1 MENPSFCFFLFRILH
16 PIHSCRRQRLVA
28 AGEREIPCSV
38 ERMPFWKCLAH
49 SFRSR
54 KIIAILTFQVFPNS
68 TPTCILPFIIDSRG
82 LLNSMISSTELLCSE
97 AFLAHALFYAI
108 SQNLSAE
115 DLTGKV
121 RFSFSQGPPLAL
133 PSIPMPGGIRDKQ
146 IIWREK

>member
-1 MENPSFCFFLFRILH
+1 MSFLNFISSRPVNH
-16 PIHSCRRQRLVA
+16 KQGHHSP
-28 AGEREIPCSV
+28 REEEQKKTNQPKSY
-38 ERMPFWKCLAH
+38 
-49 SFRSR
+49 
-54 KIIAILTFQVFPNS
+54 
-68 TPTCILPFIIDSRG
+68 LPFIIDSRG

-133 PSIPMPGGIRDKQ
+133 PSIP
-146 IIWREK
+146 

>member
-1 MENPSFCFFLFRILH
+1 MYYLLLYRQQTSGRNVSLAQCLRAIQNIRLRKYILL
-16 PIHSCRRQRLVA
+16 P
-28 AGEREIPCSV
+28 
-38 ERMPFWKCLAH
+38 H

-68 TPTCILPFIIDSRG
+68 TPTCILPFTTDSRR